1 MKLLSMAAP
10 ALLAFTMVAC
20 SDDDDNNGAID
31 PNADVTAPKVV
42 SVTPEDGATDLE
54 LIDKLVITYDEPVF
68 RTPVTTIRVNGQYVD
83 EGVVAE
89 GNQLII
95 PIEATG
101 NTTYKVEILKPSVR
115 DAEMNFASD
124 FTTTFS
130 TKAYN
135 MFDPTLFDITE
146 SPVNPDATEPTKK
159 LYAYLKS
166 QFGQKVLSGA
176 MAEINWNTQNAEM
189 MYETTGKYPA
199 INTFDFVHHIFSAP
213 LNPSNWIDY
222 TNTQPVE
229 DWFNAGGIV
238 SCMWHW
244 NVPASE
250 AEKDNFDTYT
260 FYDEG
265 TDFTAQRATM
275 STKNSNGTYKYY
287 EYEIF
292 ERDLNIIA
300 DYLLALQAKGIP
312 VIWRPFHE
320 ASGNTGKYDGGHAWF
335 WWGNGQ
341 GKARDYAQAPRFFK
355 TLWKNLYN
363 GLKARGVNNLIW
375 VWTSN
380 GVDAD
385 WYPGDE
391 YVDII
396 ACDYYENDATLYHNS
411 LSTNFNELIAITNK
425 KMVTLSECGAIPAIT
440 NMMQG
445 GDMWSWFMPWYGD
458 YMTDPYNSSVFMNTL
473 MNSDMVITRDE
484 LPELK

>member
-10 ALLAFTMVAC
+10 ALLAFSMVAC
-20 SDDDDNNGAID
+20 SDDDDNNSSID

-54 LIDKLVITYDEPVF
+54 LIDKVVITYDEPIF
-68 RTPVTTIRVNGQYVD
+68 RTPVTTIRVNGEYVD

-95 PIEATG
+95 PFEMQG
-101 NTTYKVEILKPSVR
+101 NTTYKIEILKPSVR

-130 TKAYN
+130 TKAVN
-135 MFDPTLFDITE
+135 TFDPTLFEIDE
-146 SPVNPDATEPTKK
+146 SPVNADATEATKK
-159 LYAYLKS
+159 LYDYLKS
-166 QFGQKVLSGA
+166 QFGSKVLSGA
-176 MAEINWNTQNAEM
+176 MAEINWNTQNAEL
-189 MYETTGKYPA
+189 MYQTTGKYPA
-199 INTFDFVHHIFSAP
+199 INTFDFVHHIYSAP

-250 AEKDNFDTYT
+250 AEKDNFSTYT
-260 FYDEG
+260 FYDEN
-265 TDFTAQRATM
+265 TEFTAQNATR
-275 STKNSNGTYKYY
+275 NGRFEKQ
-287 EYEIF
+287 IF
-292 ERDLNIIA
+292 ERDLDIIA
-300 DYLLALQAKGIP
+300 NYLLALQTKGIP

-320 ASGNTGKYDGGHAWF
+320 ASGNTGQYEGGHAWF

-341 GKARDYAQAPRFFK
+341 GKNKNYAGAASYFK
-355 TLWKNLYN
+355 MLWRNLYN
-363 GLKARGVNNLIW
+363 GLKQRGVNNLIW

-385 WYPGDE
+385 WYPGDN

-396 ACDYYENDATLYHNS
+396 ACDYYENDASLYHKS
-411 LSTNFNELIAITNK
+411 VSDKFYKLISISNK
-425 KMVTLSECGAIPAIT
+425 KMMTLSECGAIPAIT
-440 NMMQG
+440 DMMQG
-445 GDMWSWFMPWYGD
+445 GDMWSWFMPWYGE
-458 YMTDPYNSSVFMNTL
+458 YMSDPYNSSVFMNTL